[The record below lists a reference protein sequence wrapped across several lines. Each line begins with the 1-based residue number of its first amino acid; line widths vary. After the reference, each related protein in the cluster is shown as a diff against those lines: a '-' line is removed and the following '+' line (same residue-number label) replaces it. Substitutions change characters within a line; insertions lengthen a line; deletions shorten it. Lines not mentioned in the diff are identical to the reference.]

1 MPLQTMNKEQLC
13 RKRLIGNGAKMQKG
27 KHRKNILRGK
37 QNTGTKRLKAP
48 RHPSGS
54 QGDFLIRGHVT

>member
-1 MPLQTMNKEQLC
+1 MPLKTMNKEQLC

-27 KHRKNILRGK
+27 KHRKNILGGK

-48 RHPSGS
+48 SHPSGS
-54 QGDFLIRGHVT
+54 QGDFLIRGYVT